1 MISGRSH
8 NNLNLVGLSSVFCS
22 KVLKLGPRLNL
33 NYYLVTPS
41 YLGRIS
47 SVSDARLSTGEEYV
61 IVGNRENSVYYK
73 YSGFN
78 PSSLLVYNVLTKTY
92 SKEDKRLLIK

>member
-1 MISGRSH
+1 MISSRSY

-22 KVLKLGPRLNL
+22 KVLKPGPRLDL
-33 NYYLVTPS
+33 NCYLATPS

-47 SVSDARLSTGEEYV
+47 SASDACLSTGEECV

-78 PSSLLVYNVLTKTY
+78 PSSLLVYNALTKTY
-92 SKEDKRLLIK
+92 SKEDKRLVIK